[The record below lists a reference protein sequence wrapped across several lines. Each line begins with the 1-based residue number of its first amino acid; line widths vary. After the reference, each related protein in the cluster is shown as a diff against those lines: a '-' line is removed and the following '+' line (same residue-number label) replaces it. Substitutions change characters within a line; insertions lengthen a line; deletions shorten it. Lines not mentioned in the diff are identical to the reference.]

1 MFETVTVLT
10 LKIERHTLELLNFP
24 SSAYCV
30 ARWCSGLTYR
40 PVTPKIT
47 GSNPVRVATPQSF
60 LDLYKLLLTFDS
72 LYQES
77 SPTYLPT
84 QPP

>member
-47 GSNPVRVATPQSF
+47 GSNPVRVATRQTS
-60 LDLYKLLLTFDS
+60 LTAF
-72 LYQES
+72 YVGF
-77 SPTYLPT
+77 PTSRSIQVYLPT